1 MELTVDFGN
10 PVFDEQAAW
19 AITPE
24 DLDKFYCSAGEVDQ
38 LNLFFQLEASFR
50 RHLEAGRAELAA
62 HLAFLTAYYLFTP
75 LTPPAS
81 WSWQRTISGRRCGCT
96 RPRSTG
102 SGAPSSKKGIRTCEY
117 KILVKHRIRTWK
129 DNHHD

>member
-24 DLDKFYCSAGEVDQ
+24 DLDKFYCSAGEVDE
-38 LNLFFQLEASFR
+38 LNLFFQLEA
-50 RHLEAGRAELAA
+50 GRAELSA

-81 WSWQRTISGRRCGCT
+81 WELATYYIREALRLHPAQEYREWCALIE
-96 RPRSTG
+96 
-102 SGAPSSKKGIRTCEY
+102 KG
-117 KILVKHRIRTWK
+117 
-129 DNHHD
+129 N

>member
-19 AITPE
+19 
-24 DLDKFYCSAGEVDQ
+24 
-38 LNLFFQLEASFR
+38 EASFR
-50 RHLEAGRAELAA
+50 RHLEAGRAELSA

-81 WSWQRTISGRRCGCT
+81 WELATYYIREALRLHPAQEYREWCALIE
-96 RPRSTG
+96 
-102 SGAPSSKKGIRTCEY
+102 KG
-117 KILVKHRIRTWK
+117 
-129 DNHHD
+129 N

>member
-24 DLDKFYCSAGEVDQ
+24 DLDHFYCSAGEVDQ

-81 WSWQRTISGRRCGCT
+81 WELATYYIREALRLHPAQEYREWCALIE
-96 RPRSTG
+96 
-102 SGAPSSKKGIRTCEY
+102 KG
-117 KILVKHRIRTWK
+117 
-129 DNHHD
+129 N